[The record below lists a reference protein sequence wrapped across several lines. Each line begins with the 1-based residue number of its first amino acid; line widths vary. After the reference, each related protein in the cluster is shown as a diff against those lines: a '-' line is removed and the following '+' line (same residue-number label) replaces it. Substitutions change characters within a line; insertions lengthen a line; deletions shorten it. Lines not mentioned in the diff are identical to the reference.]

1 MSLFVPTN
9 ILIPKVAEPEKW
21 SVIACDQF
29 TSQPEYWERVKNYV
43 GDAPS
48 SLKLIY
54 PEAKLSDR
62 EPDQSAIAAIRSEM
76 KAYLESDLFTEYENA
91 FVYTERTLSDGTVRK
106 GIVGAMDLDGYSYE
120 AGSVSEIRPTEK
132 TILERIPPRKKIR
145 EQAQMEIP
153 HILMFAD
160 DEKNLL
166 WEFLE
171 QKKDSFPILYDF
183 DLMEQGGH
191 LMGRLVSGKDA
202 EALQRKIENYE
213 VQIYKKY
220 EALNCSPILYAAAD
234 GNHSLAAAKAYA
246 VKKQKEAGGSKKSLE
261 HYAMVEL
268 VNLYAE
274 SQKFEPIHR
283 IIKNTNP
290 QELLNAL
297 KAFAG
302 AEQGIPLKWHR
313 GNEEGLLFLNLE
325 KGTLAAGILQEFLD
339 RYLAVHAGVV
349 DYIHGT
355 ETLMELSKKEGCIGF
370 ELPGI
375 KKDRFF
381 QEISE
386 NGVFPRKTFSVG
398 HASDKRYYLE
408 ARKLV

>member
-1 MSLFVPTN
+1 
-9 ILIPKVAEPEKW
+9 
-21 SVIACDQF
+21 
-29 TSQPEYWERVKNYV
+29 
-43 GDAPS
+43 
-48 SLKLIY
+48 
-54 PEAKLSDR
+54 
-62 EPDQSAIAAIRSEM
+62 
-76 KAYLESDLFTEYENA
+76 
-91 FVYTERTLSDGTVRK
+91 
-106 GIVGAMDLDGYSYE
+106 
-120 AGSVSEIRPTEK
+120 
-132 TILERIPPRKKIR
+132 
-145 EQAQMEIP
+145 MEIP

-171 QKKDSFPILYDF
+171 RKKDSFPILYDF

-191 LMGRLVSGKDA
+191 LSGRLVLGKDA
-202 EALQRKIENYE
+202 EALQRKIETYE
-213 VQIYKKY
+213 AQIRKKY
-220 EALNCSPILYAAAD
+220 ETLNCSPILYAAAD

-246 VKKQKEAGGSKKSLE
+246 VKKQEEAGSSKKSLE

-283 IIKNTNP
+283 IIKNTDP

-313 GNEEGLLFLNLE
+313 GNEEGLLFLDPK

-339 RYLAVHAGVV
+339 CYLAVHTGIV

-355 ETLMELSKKEGCIGF
+355 ETLMELSEKEGCIGF